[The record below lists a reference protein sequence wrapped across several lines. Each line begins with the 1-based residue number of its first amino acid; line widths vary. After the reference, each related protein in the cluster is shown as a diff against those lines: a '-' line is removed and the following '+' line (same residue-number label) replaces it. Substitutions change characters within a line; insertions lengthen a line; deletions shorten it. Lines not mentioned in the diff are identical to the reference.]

1 MKYEVSITAIGS
13 LAGNFL
19 ENSNSVIILDEGAR
33 PSLSEMVVEHTQAD
47 LKEDIKAGDTLI
59 MGNKKKFKV
68 VTVGDTANENLRKEG
83 HCTLVFN
90 DEGSMPGQIVVKG
103 AGVPR
108 LLVGDTI
115 VFE

>member
-1 MKYEVSITAIGS
+1 MKYEVTITAIGS

-47 LKEDIKAGDTLI
+47 LKEDIKVGDTLV

-68 VTVGDTANENLRKEG
+68 VTVGEMANENIRKEG

-90 DEGSMPGQIVVKG
+90 DDGTMPGQIVVKG
-103 AGVPR
+103 SGVPR
-108 LLVGDTI
+108 LLVGDT
-115 VFE
+115 VAFE